1 MFDYARSDTHFLL
14 YIYDNLR
21 NELLEKSDSS
31 IPDGDLV
38 SVVLSRS
45 KEVALQRYER
55 PFYDAQ
61 RGMGPSGWFGLLSYS
76 PTIFSRQQFAVFRAV
91 HQWRDKVAR
100 KEDESVNIIMPKHV
114 IYNLA
119 REMPT
124 EMPALLGC
132 SHPISPP
139 VRERAEELLDLIIN
153 AGSEGAT
160 GPDLKE
166 TMQAINNERPEAEK
180 AFVSSAQIA
189 LEVPGKK
196 LAPALVIDPKMPA
209 RSASSSFWG
218 PTINRSPQIQAA
230 QAQRPLEALRL
241 ALPLPRL
248 TAEVFRAP
256 DTGQSKVTKPGAN
269 DPGARAEHPYVRD
282 RKPKE
287 ENVFIVK
294 NLGGRG
300 KRKASS
306 LDERPEPISLNGGQA
321 EAANF
326 DQDEAEETGMSL
338 DGAGEG
344 QAAREK
350 AEQKAERKARKKA
363 EKQRLKLEER
373 QRANGHISGQANLE
387 EEPFDYENAPSVLHA
402 RKGANGVS
410 GSEGVFDPY
419 SKSLDAPKG
428 MRRVR
433 KERAGKSFTFKG

>member
-31 IPDGDLV
+31 TPDGDLI

-61 RGMGPSGWFGLLSYS
+61 RGMGPSGWFALLSYS
-76 PTIFSRQQFAVFRAV
+76 PTIFGRQQFAVFRAV
-91 HQWRDKVAR
+91 HQWRDTVAR
-100 KEDESVNIIMPKHV
+100 QEDESVNTIMQKHV
-114 IYNLA
+114 LYNLA

-132 SHPISPP
+132 SHPISAP
-139 VRERAEELLDLIIN
+139 VRERAEELLDLVKK
-153 AGSEGAT
+153 ARSEGAT

-166 TMQAINNERPEAEK
+166 TMQAINKERPHGDK
-180 AFVSSAQIA
+180 ASVSSAQTA
-189 LEVPGKK
+189 LVVPETIP
-196 LAPALVIDPKMPA
+196 APALAIDPKMPS
-209 RSASSSFWG
+209 RSATSSFWG
-218 PTINRSPQIQAA
+218 LTINRSPQLQAA
-230 QAQRPLEALRL
+230 QTLRPLEALRL

-256 DTGQSKVTKPGAN
+256 DSGHSKVTMPGAN
-269 DPGARAEHPYVRD
+269 DPRARAEHAYVKD

-287 ENVFIVK
+287 ENVFIIK
-294 NLGGRG
+294 NLGRRG
-300 KRKASS
+300 KRKASF
-306 LDERPEPISLNGGQA
+306 LEERPEPIPPNGGQA

-338 DGAGEG
+338 DGTGEE

-350 AEQKAERKARKKA
+350 AERKAERKARKKA

-373 QRANGHISGQANLE
+373 QRANGHISGQANLV

-402 RKGANGVS
+402 KKGVNGVS
-410 GSEGVFDPY
+410 GSDGVFDPY

-428 MRRVR
+428 MRRAR
-433 KERAGKSFTFKG
+433 KERVGKSFTFKG

>member
-14 YIYDNLR
+14 YVYDHLR
-21 NELLEKSDSS
+21 NELLEKSDISS
-31 IPDGDLV
+31 PDGDLIDA
-38 SVVLSRS
+38 VLSKS

-61 RGMGPSGWFGLLSYS
+61 RGMGSSGWFGLLSYN
-76 PTIFSRQQFAVFRAV
+76 PAIFSRQQFAVFRAV

-100 KEDESVNIIMPKHV
+100 KEDESVNVIMQKHV

-132 SHPISPP
+132 SHPISVP
-139 VRERAEELLDLIIN
+139 VRERAGELLDLIKS
-153 AGSEGAT
+153 ARSEGAT

-166 TMQAINNERPEAEK
+166 TMQAINNERPQAQK
-180 AFVSSAQIA
+180 AFVSSAQTA
-189 LEVPGKK
+189 LVVPEKTLA
-196 LAPALVIDPKMPA
+196 LAPVIDPKMPS

-218 PTINRSPQIQAA
+218 LTINRSPQLQAT
-230 QAQRPLEALRL
+230 QTQKPLEALRL

-256 DTGQSKVTKPGAN
+256 DTGQTKVTKPGAN
-269 DPGARAEHPYVRD
+269 DPGARAEHAYVKD

-306 LDERPEPISLNGGQA
+306 LDERPEPISPNGGQA

-338 DGAGEG
+338 DGTGEE

-373 QRANGHISGQANLE
+373 QRANAHISGQANLE
-387 EEPFDYENAPSVLHA
+387 QEPFDYENAPSVLHA

-410 GSEGVFDPY
+410 GSDGVFDPY

-428 MRRVR
+428 MRRAR